1 MLVYQR
7 VCIHEKKLELHFQE
21 FLEWRDYHASP
32 SCLIFKN
39 HSFMQKAPQLLSSTP
54 MKLSNS
60 IHIPYIYI
68 YSICSISH
76 VLHSAGIFTNI
87 CPYPKSPSFVGKYT
101 STKVRIWVYPHC
113 SSLKLLV
120 GGFNPSDKKMKVGWD
135 HYSQL
140 NGQIKFIFQTTNQ
153 NSSPFKPRF
162 SLVF

>member
-7 VCIHEKKLELHFQE
+7 VCIHEKNWNCTSKN
-21 FLEWRDYHASP
+21 WRDYHASP
-32 SCLIFKN
+32 SCLIVKN

-76 VLHSAGIFTNI
+76 VLHGAGIFTNI
-87 CPYPKSPSFVGKYT
+87 CPYPKSPSLVGKYT
-101 STKVRIWVYPHC
+101 STMVRIWVYPHC
-113 SSLKLLV
+113 SSLHYWLV
-120 GGFNPSDKKMKVGWD
+120 VSTPLKNMKVGWD

-140 NGQIKFIFQTTNQ
+140 NGKKHVPNHHFLT
-153 NSSPFKPRF
+153 F
-162 SLVF
+162 SLSNARTVT